1 MVLSS
6 VAAVAEALDRV
17 DDSKKLSAIRRE
29 KVYEEIMKTA
39 LYVGIWHEV
48 RAAGVVLRRGYRL
61 LAWRYR
67 AGKGEIDL
75 IARDK
80 STIVFVEV
88 KARVKQSRGAGIDA
102 VTADKRRRMRSAAN
116 VYLKH
121 KGLLDAACRFDIV
134 KFTKD
139 DVFYVESAF

>member
-1 MVLSS
+1 MNAYFS
-6 VAAVAEALDRV
+6 
-17 DDSKKLSAIRRE
+17 
-29 KVYEEIMKTA
+29 
-39 LYVGIWHEV
+39 GIWHEL

-88 KARVKQSRGAGIDA
+88 KARK
-102 VTADKRRRMRSAAN
+102 TEPRRR
-116 VYLKH
+116 Y
-121 KGLLDAACRFDIV
+121 
-134 KFTKD
+134 
-139 DVFYVESAF
+139 